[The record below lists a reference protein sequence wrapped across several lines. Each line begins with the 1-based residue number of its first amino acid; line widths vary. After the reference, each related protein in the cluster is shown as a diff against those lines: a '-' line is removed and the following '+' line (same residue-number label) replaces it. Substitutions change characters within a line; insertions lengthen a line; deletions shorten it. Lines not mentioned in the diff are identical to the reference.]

1 MNSTRLTKFA
11 RSYAEA
17 WCSHVPERVANFFA
31 ENGSFAVNGDPPAL
45 GRSAITQ
52 VAHGF
57 MSAFPDMTV
66 TMDQL
71 ASTPEG
77 IRFHWTLAGTNNGP
91 GGTGNRVRISGY
103 ELWHLDRDGLIS
115 QSKGHFD
122 SADYERQL
130 KCSNVR

>member
-1 MNSTRLTKFA
+1 MNATELAAFA
-11 RSYAEA
+11 RNYADA
-17 WCSHVPERVANFFA
+17 WCSQVPERVASFFA
-31 ENGSFAVNGDPPAL
+31 ECGSLAVNDDPPAV

-52 VAHGF
+52 LAHGF

-71 ASTPEG
+71 AITPEG

-103 ELWHLDRDGLIS
+103 ELWQLDREGLIS
-115 QSKGHFD
+115 QSKGYFD

-130 KCSNVR
+130 KWGNAK

>member
-1 MNSTRLTKFA
+1 MNLTEVTKFA

-17 WCSHVPERVANFFA
+17 WSSQAPEDVANFYA
-31 ENGSFAVNGDPPAL
+31 ANGSLVVNDGPPAV
-45 GRSAITQ
+45 GRSAIAH

-66 TMDQL
+66 MMDEV

-77 IRFHWTLAGTNNGP
+77 IRFHWTLTGTNNGP
-91 GGTGNRVRISGY
+91 GGIGNRVRISGY
-103 ELWHLDRDGLIS
+103 ELWQLDLDGLIS

-122 SADYERQL
+122 SADYARQL
-130 KCSNVR
+130 QCGNAD

>member
-1 MNSTRLTKFA
+1 MNSIQLTELA
-11 RSYAEA
+11 QGYAEA
-17 WCSHVPERVANFFA
+17 WCGHVPERVASFLA
-31 ENGSFAVNGDPPAL
+31 GDGSLAVNDDPPAV
-45 GRSAITQ
+45 GRSAIAQ

-71 ASTPEG
+71 ASTPEA
-77 IRFHWTLAGTNNGP
+77 IKFHWTLAGTNNGP

-103 ELWHLDRDGLIS
+103 ELWQLDREGLIS

-130 KCSNVR
+130 KWGNAK

>member
-1 MNSTRLTKFA
+1 MNLTEMTKFA

-17 WCSHVPERVANFFA
+17 WSSQAPENVASFYA
-31 ENGSFAVNGDPPAL
+31 ANGSLVVNDGPPAV
-45 GRSAITQ
+45 GRSAIAQ
-52 VAHGF
+52 VVQSF

-71 ASTPEG
+71 VRTPEG
-77 IRFHWTLAGTNNGP
+77 IRFHWILAGTNNGP

-103 ELWHLDRDGLIS
+103 ELWQLDLDGLIS
-115 QSKGHFD
+115 QSNGHFD

-130 KCSNVR
+130 KCGNAK